1 MLEKAGWQQGV
12 WLSSNKGGLTPMF
25 AIGLNASAD
34 HLQRLVELCQALEA
48 TGHDRLLLT
57 ESPPFCANRSTM
69 PPPAVVPRA
78 TDHFS

>member
-1 MLEKAGWQQGV
+1 
-12 WLSSNKGGLTPMF
+12 MF

-57 ESPPFCANRSTM
+57 ESPFLCQPVYHATPGSGSTRYR
-69 PPPAVVPRA
+69 PLFLKVSPCPSTKSPSPKA
-78 TDHFS
+78 